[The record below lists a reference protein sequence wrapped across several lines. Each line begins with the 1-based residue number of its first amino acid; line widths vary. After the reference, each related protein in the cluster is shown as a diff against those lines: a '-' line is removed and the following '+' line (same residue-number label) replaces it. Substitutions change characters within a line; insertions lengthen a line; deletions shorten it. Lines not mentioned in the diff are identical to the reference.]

1 MTGGPIT
8 PEPQNALPEPA
19 NSGDPIVAPPKA
31 EPPRTGTGR
40 ALPLSRRNRLAAWLA
55 RAIFGSGQILWLV
68 PVLSR
73 ALLGIAAVLALSL
86 LAAGL
91 GLALPMLT
99 KLVID
104 RGIMARDMGS
114 LVHYGALSFALGLAS
129 VGLAIV
135 NGMVH
140 LRASARML
148 ADLRQRAFDAALRRD
163 PARGDLPLGEA
174 MARLDGDSGEIQRF
188 AFDTVLVAIGAVFR
202 LAGGVALMAW
212 LDWRLVLLP
221 VLLTPVELIFLTLA
235 RPRTQSL
242 AEEVRDQRGALSSTL
257 AETLSLRQT
266 LAALGAIPARSGD
279 FAELQQGQIAGLMRQ
294 RIWAETVGAVS
305 QILGAVVRAG
315 VLLVGG
321 WLVVRG
327 DWPMGTLIAY
337 LAYAAMMQ
345 GPLRN
350 LLGLYH
356 AQARSK
362 VAVARL
368 DAVFA
373 ESRPQDDRA
382 PPPEPAAI
390 QLNALRAE
398 GARHHPVTA
407 RLAAGSRI
415 LLDGPSGIG
424 KTRLIAAL
432 TRDAPRGL
440 GAAAIEDAAGRLHD
454 IDDFAPEGL
463 RARILHLPQR
473 PGIMRASL
481 ARNLRLAAPEAGDAA
496 LWQALEQ
503 ADLAVWVRSRDGL
516 ETALAETGADLS
528 GGMRQRISL
537 ARAFLAQ
544 SPVMV
549 FDESFSE
556 IDETASRRILAALL
570 AAFPQRLLVFI
581 AHNGPVRALDFD
593 QRITLSSVAPLRL
606 SSRGETPNQ
615 RENARE
621 KAVWSE

>member
-1 MTGGPIT
+1 M
-8 PEPQNALPEPA
+8 PEPRPVQPVPA
-19 NSGDPIVAPPKA
+19 SPRRAAFAARLARVIFGTREVGWLAPVLA
-31 EPPRTGTGR
+31 R
-40 ALPLSRRNRLAAWLA
+40 ALP
-55 RAIFGSGQILWLV
+55 
-68 PVLSR
+68 
-73 ALLGIAAVLALSL
+73 GIGAVLALSL
-86 LAAGL
+86 LAAAL

-104 RGIMARDMGS
+104 RGIMARDMGR
-114 LVHYGALSFALGLAS
+114 LVHYAALSFALGLGA
-129 VGLAIV
+129 VALGIA

-140 LRASARML
+140 LRASAEML

-163 PARGDLPLGEA
+163 PARKDLPLGET

-188 AFDTVLVAIGAVFR
+188 AFDTVLVAIGALFR

-221 VLLTPVELIFLTLA
+221 VLLTPIELIFLTLA

-242 AEEVRDQRGALSSTL
+242 AGEVRDQRGALSSTL

-266 LAALGAIPARSGD
+266 LAALGASQARLAHFRD
-279 FAELQQGQIAGLMRQ
+279 QQHSQIAGLMRQ
-294 RIWAETVGAVS
+294 RLWAETVGAVS

-327 DWPMGTLIAY
+327 DWPLGTLIAY

-368 DAVFA
+368 DALFA
-373 ESRPQDDRA
+373 AARDEEGPA
-382 PPPEPAAI
+382 PPRAMEEI
-390 QLNALRAE
+390 TLTRLRAA
-398 GARHHPVTA
+398 GARHQPVSAVLRT
-407 RLAAGSRI
+407 GSRV

-424 KTRLIAAL
+424 KTRLVATL
-432 TRDAPRGL
+432 TRDAPVECGAAEIDGRAVGDFGPAALRGL
-440 GAAAIEDAAGRLHD
+440 
-454 IDDFAPEGL
+454 
-463 RARILHLPQR
+463 ILHLPQR
-473 PGIMRASL
+473 PGIMRGTL
-481 ARNLRLAAPEAGDAA
+481 GENLRLAAPRAGDAA

-503 ADLAVWVRSRDGL
+503 ADLGVWARSRAGL
-516 ETALAETGADLS
+516 DTDLAETGADLS

-537 ARAFLAQ
+537 ARAFLAE

-556 IDETASRRILAALL
+556 IDEAGAMRILAALETR
-570 AAFPQRLLVFI
+570 FPERLLIFI
-581 AHNGPVRALDFD
+581 AHNGPVRGLDFD
-593 QRITLSSVAPLRL
+593 QRITLSSIAPLRL

-621 KAVWSE
+621 KAV